1 MKAPVTDEGPPDMEE
16 EYDDVYGIDPET
28 GERVGFESY
37 DLDKFDET
45 VEHHNFAYGDVDE
58 AVVEEDTEAVDA
70 DDESEVK
77 AGSSN

>member
-1 MKAPVTDEGPPDMEE
+1 MEE

-58 AVVEEDTEAVDA
+58 AIVEEEEPKAADA

-77 AGSSN
+77 AGSQL